1 MRSEVRLYRIILGDG
16 PMRGGVAWIDPYS
29 VVFPAGYE
37 GGEYVCYMDSG
48 ATVGTWGTTFP
59 VWTVNGEDISRQD
72 LIDLAISLGE
82 SEPTHRGY
90 KPQLDQDGYYDS
102 SGEWWQDAHHYVP
115 SDTDE
120 VLKLIDETLS

>member
-1 MRSEVRLYRIILGDG
+1 MSSEIIVRCIILGDG
-16 PMRGGVAWIDPYS
+16 PMRGS
-29 VVFPAGYE
+29 VVFIDQYSTVFPAA
-37 GGEYVCYMDSG
+37 YVCYMDSG
-48 ATVGTWGTTFP
+48 ATVGTRGRTFP

-82 SEPTHRGY
+82 SESAHRSR
-90 KPQLDQDGYYDS
+90 KPQLDEDGYYDS

-120 VLKLIDETLS
+120 VLKLIDETLK